1 LSGGTTTSS
10 TTSTTVA
17 TSSTTTTTVAPAS
30 VTVLVL
36 NGTTTPHAA
45 AYFQKKL
52 ATSGYDTLAPNNAAT
67 TTVKLA
73 QILVV
78 KGGVN
83 STNAYQVAGIVGVG
97 PSAVMMLSP
106 TNSTDVPPSLLHT
119 ADLIVVVGADIAGQ
133 VPAGYSG

>member
-1 LSGGTTTSS
+1 
-10 TTSTTVA
+10 
-17 TSSTTTTTVAPAS
+17 

-45 AYFQKKL
+45 LYFQKKL

-73 QILVV
+73 QIIIA
-78 KGGVN
+78 KGGAK

-97 PSAVMMLSP
+97 PSAVVVASP
-106 TNSTDVPPSLLHT
+106 TNTSAVPPSMLHL
-119 ADLIVVVGADIAGQ
+119 ADLIVVVGADVAGQ